1 MNKPTKLGP
10 KDYASNQEVRWC
22 PGCGDYAI
30 LRAVQRSLADNESDP
45 ANTVFFSGI
54 GCASRFPYYV
64 ETYGFHTIHG
74 RGAAVATGAKLAN
87 PDLDVWLVAGD
98 GDSLAIGG
106 NHLLHVLRRN
116 VDLVYLL
123 FNNEIYGL
131 TKGQTSP
138 ASRLGTK
145 SPTTP
150 GGSQDAPVRAAR
162 FALGA
167 SGTFV
172 ARAIDVQKD
181 LAAILKRAHAHKGTG
196 FVEILQNCIV
206 FNNGVYDP
214 LSDKKQGPDNVLSLV
229 HGEPMIWG
237 AERDKGL
244 VFDTATMSPKVV
256 SVKDGV
262 SDEGELLVHDET
274 NLTLANMLATLDEQ
288 PGMPT
293 PIGVLYARDAEPF
306 EAHNSFERSAP
317 EKVAPLIGQLL
328 HSGHTW
334 NVA

>member
-1 MNKPTKLGP
+1 MNLQTKLGA
-10 KDYASNQEVRWC
+10 KDFASDQEVRWC

-30 LRAVQRSLADNESDP
+30 LRAVQKTLADNGADP

-54 GCASRFPYYV
+54 GCASRFPYYM

-74 RGAAVATGAKLAN
+74 RGAAFATGAKLAN
-87 PDLDVWLVAGD
+87 PDLDAWLVAGD

-116 VDLVYLL
+116 VDIVYLL

-138 ASRLGTK
+138 ASRLGTR

-150 GGSQDAPVRAAR
+150 AGSRDEPVRAAR

-167 SGTFV
+167 SATFV
-172 ARAIDVQKD
+172 ARAVDVQKD
-181 LAAILKRAHAHKGTG
+181 LSDILKRAHAHKGTG

-206 FNNGVYDP
+206 FNDGVYDK
-214 LSDKKQGPDNVLSLV
+214 LSNKKLAPDNTLKLV

-244 VFDTATMSPKVV
+244 VFDIATMSPKAV
-256 SVKDGV
+256 SLGEGGV
-262 SDEGELLVHDET
+262 DASQLLVHDEH
-274 NLTLANMLATLDEQ
+274 NLTLANMLATLDSI
-288 PGMPT
+288 PGMPS
-293 PIGVLYARDAEPF
+293 PLGVLYSREAETF
-306 EAHNSFERSAP
+306 EARTRMDRAETASVEQ
-317 EKVAPLIGQLL
+317 KIGQLL
-328 HSGHTW
+328 NSGHTW
-334 NVA
+334 AVA